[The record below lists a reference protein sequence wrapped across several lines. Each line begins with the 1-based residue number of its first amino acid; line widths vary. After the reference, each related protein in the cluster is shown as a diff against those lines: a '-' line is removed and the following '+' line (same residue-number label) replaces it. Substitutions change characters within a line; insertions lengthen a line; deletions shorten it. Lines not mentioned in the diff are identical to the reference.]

1 MYLMAIYLQTYLM
14 TVYLQMYLSIR
25 YGSSMS
31 LSMLHNIYLTLDKIK
46 NFSDRLKIF
55 LGEVR
60 TVCERHTCQQTRI
73 PKLIALCKYIV
84 SNGFNS
90 HLFQVTQVGLQR
102 QYEPVCENL
111 GLMAYLMQ
119 CEPCMDC

>member
-1 MYLMAIYLQTYLM
+1 MAIYLQTYLM
-14 TVYLQMYLSIR
+14 TAYLQMYLSIR

-60 TVCERHTCQQTRI
+60 
-73 PKLIALCKYIV
+73 
-84 SNGFNS
+84 
-90 HLFQVTQVGLQR
+90 
-102 QYEPVCENL
+102 
-111 GLMAYLMQ
+111 M
-119 CEPCMDC
+119 